1 MRKALAVALIVAL
14 AVLAAAVLV
23 RGRGVTA
30 RRTPTTTEARLAK
43 AAWRFLVPADVRDR
57 ANPLPPSPE
66 VIRAGLEHWADH
78 CAICHDNNGSGETQ
92 IGRNLHPRAPDM
104 RAAPTQELTDG
115 ELFYA
120 IEQGI
125 PFTGMPA
132 WTTGTGQGEHASWEL
147 VHFIRHLP
155 KLSAKELKA
164 MEALNPRSPAETR
177 RQRDIDDFLKGTGK
191 EWRRNP

>member
-1 MRKALAVALIVAL
+1 
-14 AVLAAAVLV
+14 
-23 RGRGVTA
+23 
-30 RRTPTTTEARLAK
+30 
-43 AAWRFLVPADVRDR
+43 
-57 ANPLPPSPE
+57 
-66 VIRAGLEHWADH
+66 
-78 CAICHDNNGSGETQ
+78 
-92 IGRNLHPRAPDM
+92 M

-191 EWRRNP
+191 EW